1 MGASM
6 SMLWPTDDL
15 SISSLGGTSVDD
27 LVTERAPDL
36 ANRSHSKTDAVKPKL
51 ICARITEVRDDQQI
65 DLGGDYRF
73 AQLPARNDQ
82 IIILNQRGSFDITR
96 VLYLA
101 HEPEPVVYV
110 RWAARR

>member
-1 MGASM
+1 M

-15 SISSLGGTSVDD
+15 SISSLGGTGVDD